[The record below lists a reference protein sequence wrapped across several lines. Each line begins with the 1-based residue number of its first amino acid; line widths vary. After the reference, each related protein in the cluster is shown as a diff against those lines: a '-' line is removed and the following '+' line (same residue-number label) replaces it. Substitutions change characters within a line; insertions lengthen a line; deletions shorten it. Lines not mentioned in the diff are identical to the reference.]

1 MSTLLAT
8 PGQIIKEGARE
19 PKRLPLWI
27 PIVLLLW
34 LISGVFLVQPDQ
46 QAVVTRFGAVVE
58 PRVPPGL
65 HYAFPW
71 PVDSVYKLK
80 VQQTRRLAIG
90 GDLSDG
96 VLGRT
101 QPNISQFVTGD
112 KNIINVNVVVQYSVG
127 DPARFLFHT
136 QDVAATIGAII
147 ESELARRIAHIRVD
161 DVLTTEKVA
170 IQNGVRQAAQEDID
184 GYQTGVILAT
194 VNIDSVTPPG
204 EVADSF
210 RDVASA
216 RADAIRTVSESQG
229 YANDLLPR
237 ARGEA
242 VQLVESAR
250 AYKESKVNIATGD
263 ASRFTQIAAEYAKAP
278 KVTSDRT
285 YIEAME
291 QILPKIRKMIVDPN
305 GNVDLTI
312 VRRGDNSIQK
322 K

>member
-1 MSTLLAT
+1 MSTLLASAQEVT
-8 PGQIIKEGARE
+8 QGGARQ
-19 PKRLPLWI
+19 PRRFPRWPL
-27 PIVLLLW
+27 IVLALW
-34 LISGVFLVQPDQ
+34 LLSGVFLVQPDQ
-46 QAVVTRFGAVVE
+46 QAVVTRFGAVVD

-90 GDLSDG
+90 GDLSDS

-101 QPNISQFVTGD
+101 QPNASQFITGD
-112 KNIINVNVVVQYSVG
+112 KNIINVSVIAQYSVG
-127 DPARFLFHT
+127 DPARFLFHS
-136 QDVAATIGAII
+136 QDVPALIGAMI
-147 ESELARRIAHIRVD
+147 ESELAARIGRARVD
-161 DVLTTEKVA
+161 EVLTTEKVA
-170 IQNGVRQAAQEDID
+170 IQNGVRDAAQRGID
-184 GYQTGVILAT
+184 GYEVGVVLAS
-194 VNIDSVTPPG
+194 VNIDAVTPPA
-204 EVADSF
+204 EVSDAF

-242 VQLVESAR
+242 VQLLESAR
-250 AYKESKVNIATGD
+250 AYKESKVNIANGD
-263 ASRFTQIAAEYAKAP
+263 FSRFTQIAAEYAKAP
-278 KVTSDRT
+278 RVTSDRT

-291 QILPKIRKMIVDPN
+291 IILPKLKKTIVDPN

-312 VRRGDNSIQK
+312 VRRAENMTQK
-322 K
+322 R

>member
-1 MSTLLAT
+1 MSTLLAAPREKT
-8 PGQIIKEGARE
+8 QGGARG
-19 PKRLPLWI
+19 PRGLPRFFLI
-27 PIVLLLW
+27 LPALW
-34 LISGVFLVQPDQ
+34 LGSGIYLVQPDQ

-58 PRVPPGL
+58 PRVSPGL
-65 HYAFPW
+65 HYALPW

-101 QPNISQFVTGD
+101 QPNASQFITGD
-112 KNIINVNVVVQYSVG
+112 QNIINVNVVVQYSVG
-127 DPARFLFHT
+127 DPAQFLFQT
-136 QDVAATIGAII
+136 RDVAATLGAVI

-170 IQNGVRQAAQEDID
+170 IQNGVRQAAQTDID
-184 GYQTGVILAT
+184 AYQTGVVLAT

-216 RADAIRTVSESQG
+216 RADANRTVSESQG

-242 VQLVESAR
+242 VQLLESAR
-250 AYKESKVNIATGD
+250 AYKESKVNIASGD
-263 ASRFTQIAAEYAKAP
+263 ASRFTLIAAEYAKAP

-291 QILPKIRKMIVDPN
+291 QILPKIKKMIVDSN
-305 GNVDLTI
+305 QNVDLTL
-312 VRRGDNSIQK
+312 VRRGDNATQK
-322 K
+322 R

>member
-1 MSTLLAT
+1 MSTLFAT
-8 PGQIIKEGARE
+8 ARVPTAGSARE
-19 PKRLPLWI
+19 PWRFSR
-27 PIVLLLW
+27 LW
-34 LISGVFLVQPDQ
+34 LILAVLWIASGVYLVQPDQ
-46 QAVVTRFGAVVE
+46 QAVVTRFGAVAE

-80 VQQTRRLAIG
+80 VRQTRRLAIG
-90 GDLSDG
+90 GDLPDG

-101 QPNISQFVTGD
+101 QPNASQFITGD
-112 KNIINVNVVVQYSVG
+112 QNLINVNVVVQYSVG
-127 DPARFLFHT
+127 DPATFLFHS
-136 QDVAATIGAII
+136 QDVPALIGAVI
-147 ESELARRIAHIRVD
+147 ESELASRIAHTRVD

-170 IQNGVRQAAQEDID
+170 IQNGVRAAAQRGID
-184 GYQTGVILAT
+184 GYRTGVVLAS
-194 VNIDSVTPPG
+194 VNIDSVTPPA
-204 EVADSF
+204 EASDAF

-242 VQLVESAR
+242 VQLLESAR
-250 AYKESKVNIATGD
+250 AYKESKVNIAGGD

-278 KVTSDRT
+278 KVTADRT
-285 YIEAME
+285 YIEALE
-291 QILPKIRKMIVDPN
+291 IILPKIKKTIVDPN

-312 VRRGDNSIQK
+312 VRRNDAVQK

>member
-1 MSTLLAT
+1 MSTLFAT
-8 PGQIIKEGARE
+8 AQAATQGGARE
-19 PKRLPLWI
+19 PRRI
-27 PIVLLLW
+27 PRILLIVLALW
-34 LISGVFLVQPDQ
+34 LVSGVYLVQPDQ
-46 QAVVTRFGAVVE
+46 QAVVTRFGAVTE
-58 PRVPPGL
+58 ARVPPGL
-65 HYAFPW
+65 HYALPW

-101 QPNISQFVTGD
+101 QPNASQFITGD
-112 KNIINVNVVVQYSVG
+112 QNIINVNVVVQYSVG

-136 QDVAATIGAII
+136 QDVAATIGAVI
-147 ESELARRIAHIRVD
+147 ESELAKRIAHIRVD

-170 IQNGVRQAAQEDID
+170 IQNGVREAAQTDID
-184 GYQTGVILAT
+184 AYQTGVILAT
-194 VNIDSVTPPG
+194 VNIDNVSPPG
-204 EVADSF
+204 EVAESF

-216 RADAIRTVSESQG
+216 RADANRTVSESQG

-242 VQLVESAR
+242 VQLLESAQ
-250 AYKESKVNIATGD
+250 AYKESKVNIAGGD

-291 QILPKIRKMIVDPN
+291 LILPKIKKMIVDPN
-305 GNVDLTI
+305 QNVDLTI
-312 VRRGDNSIQK
+312 VRRGENTTPRK
-322 K
+322 